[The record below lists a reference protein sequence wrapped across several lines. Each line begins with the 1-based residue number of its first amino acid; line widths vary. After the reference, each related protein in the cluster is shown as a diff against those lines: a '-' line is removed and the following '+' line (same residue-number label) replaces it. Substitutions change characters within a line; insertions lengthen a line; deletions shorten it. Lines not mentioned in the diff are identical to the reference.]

1 MGQSAPRMT
10 FARWTALMFWRRM
23 GAIPLFW
30 RFQVG
35 GWLAYT
41 VLTFPLKLFFWG
53 SAENAAAM
61 TLVRETF
68 GFVATLGLRALYR
81 RVPIGLGRPMQL
93 AVVVMA
99 LGLGLALLE
108 AWCCGWLESVSRPPS
123 YPGLPRLGI
132 IYFRGLLYSVWGML
146 YLWIR
151 ERMRDAARMRAL
163 AEAEA
168 RAQRAELLLLKAQ
181 ANPHFLFNAFN
192 TILAG
197 LEGEPKALQPMV
209 QGLADYLRYLLRH
222 REKADAPLSEEFD
235 AAANYLAV
243 EQARFGADLET
254 ECRLGPA
261 ARDSSV
267 PAVLVQ
273 PLIENAVKHGMKTS
287 PMPLRV
293 SVTADMAD
301 DGRVCI
307 EVTNSGE
314 WIEPAAGG
322 TEDHEGGHGLGIL
335 RRRLGILYGDRHAFD
350 VEARRGQVR
359 VRVMVP
365 TMSAMEGPA

>member
-1 MGQSAPRMT
+1 
-10 FARWTALMFWRRM
+10 L
-23 GAIPLFW
+23 
-30 RFQVG
+30 
-35 GWLAYT
+35 
-41 VLTFPLKLFFWG
+41 WG
-53 SAENAAAM
+53 SAEKAAAL

-68 GFVATLGLRALYR
+68 GFVATLGLWALYR
-81 RVPIGLGRPMQL
+81 RAPIGLGRPMQL

-99 LGLGLALLE
+99 LGLGLAFLE
-108 AWCCGWLESVSRPPS
+108 AWCCGWLEFVSRPPS
-123 YPGLPRLGI
+123 SPGLLRLGT

-146 YLWIR
+146 YFWIR

-209 QGLADYLRYLLRH
+209 QGLADYLRYSLRH

-243 EQARFGADLET
+243 EKARFGADLET

-322 TEDHEGGHGLGIL
+322 TEAHEGGHGLGIL

-350 VEARRGQVR
+350 VEARHGEVR

-365 TMSAMEGPA
+365 RMSAMEGPA